1 MIVIATLT
9 LGLLMNHPSP
19 AQSQP
24 VGDTPHNGMS
34 LQALERA
41 YIESYEQSGF
51 RLANRHKQPYS
62 NGAWNIELVFQ
73 LKSATKG
80 ADAPSTTLS
89 IFSRLP
95 PKCGCIMRRESF
107 RAADADSPDPAAFAL
122 GQRALIK
129 ADRAALEKVQ
139 RRLGSSIPY
148 AGPAEP

>member
-1 MIVIATLT
+1 MILIATLT
-9 LGLLMNHPSP
+9 LGLLMNHPS
-19 AQSQP
+19 AANQP
-24 VGDTPHNGMS
+24 VGDTPHNGLS

-51 RLANRHKQPYS
+51 RLANRRKQSYP

-73 LKSATKG
+73 LKSAPKG
-80 ADAPSTTLS
+80 RDSPSTTLS

-107 RAADADSPDPAAFAL
+107 LGADANSPDREAYMR
-122 GQRALIK
+122 GERALVK
-129 ADRAALEKVQ
+129 ADRAALAKVQ